1 MFRRHPV
8 QRAQQVAPK
17 RCPSAG
23 ERPRPQVLPKLPSL
37 ERRAGYGAGRAEVL
51 QASRASSSWWQGWD
65 SEPGPGAGSPQLRPQ
80 ALAPES
86 FLPNLVLQSIL
97 KRGRPKG
104 YQLLLPPTIL
114 QQVQRQ
120 PRRRAAEE
128 DSLSALLEEFLPSRF
143 SEFLHQLRQECA
155 EQPEPQ
161 MSSTRQ
167 YQKRLFHP
175 RRGSSQCHTCPYL
188 ADPWGQPSHF
198 HDNFNKILLH
208 QTPSQDHQKGN
219 PSQITTGRNTN
230 QLHNTQ
236 VPKTRAPNSSGEGLG
251 HRRRCCPFRV
261 RFADETLRDSTLRYL
276 ERRYTVPNNIKSR
289 TTLLPEVS
297 NQAFGNVQKWLENLP
312 RALPPRAKEEAR
324 PSAWCWD
331 RPRLLRQE
339 RQGYLS
345 EDASMK
351 NRLPGPLTS
360 RATTQRQRGA
370 LRNSLDTPNIL
381 DQVGRLPCSWRPQ
394 LVSTCWQLPPSAPR
408 VTAGARSGRDRVQF
422 LRLPGGAAGGVG
434 AKLTG
439 WPGPS
444 CESFLPNLVLQSILK
459 RGRPKGYQLLLPPTI
474 LQQVQR

>member
-8 QRAQQVAPK
+8 RRAQQVAPK

-23 ERPRPQVLPKLPSL
+23 EWPRPQVLPKLPSL
-37 ERRAGYGAGRAEVL
+37 ERRAGYGAGRAEVS

-65 SEPGPGAGSPQLRPQ
+65 SEPGPGAGSPQLRLPTLHTVTSRAAQ
-80 ALAPES
+80 DRAALRS
-86 FLPNLVLQSIL
+86 
-97 KRGRPKG
+97 
-104 YQLLLPPTIL
+104 LLLPPLRRTDRSWGSAWRL
-114 QQVQRQ
+114 PEPGQGQDPQRS
-120 PRRRAAEE
+120 AAEE
-128 DSLSALLEEFLPSRF
+128 DSLGALLEEFLPSRF

-251 HRRRCCPFRV
+251 HRRRCCPLRV

-276 ERRYTVPNNIKSR
+276 ERRCTVPNNIKSR

-444 CESFLPNLVLQSILK
+444 CARRPWRLCASQLPHL
-459 RGRPKGYQLLLPPTI
+459 
-474 LQQVQR
+474 

>member
-161 MSSTRQ
+161 RLGLFCYLVLQTRG
-167 YQKRLFHP
+167 KATCS
-175 RRGSSQCHTCPYL
+175 GSHRETGPGDVCQVEWGAPHSAHCPHC
-188 ADPWGQPSHF
+188 S
-198 HDNFNKILLH
+198 LL
-208 QTPSQDHQKGN
+208 
-219 PSQITTGRNTN
+219 R
-230 QLHNTQ
+230 LHNTQ

-331 RPRLLRQE
+331 RPRLTRRAGVPAAGGPDLGSTELTAPVSPRLRQE

-394 LVSTCWQLPPSAPR
+394 L
-408 VTAGARSGRDRVQF
+408 
-422 LRLPGGAAGGVG
+422 
-434 AKLTG
+434 
-439 WPGPS
+439 
-444 CESFLPNLVLQSILK
+444 ESFLPNLVLQSILK